1 MFNGFPEETIQFFLD
16 LRFHNNAAFFHEQH
30 DRYVRDVQTPFY
42 DFINELAPTMRDIDP
57 QMETRPHKCL
67 SRIHRDTR
75 FSKDK
80 SPYRDHLWLAFRR
93 QAEQKEGSVNFFF
106 ELGPQGMG
114 WGMGTWG
121 ENKPLNERFRREI
134 AADPMRI
141 AAIIDSCDLP
151 GKHMTL
157 TGSSYKRI
165 EIPEQVPDRLH
176 TWYAMRE
183 FYIPRTNPQQR
194 WAFSKEVF
202 LQVRHDFEALAPI
215 YRMLRGIQDELQQ
228 EEIKAAQ
235 EAAGK
240 TRRQD
245 EW

>member
-1 MFNGFPEETIQFFLD
+1 MFSGFPEETIQFFLD
-16 LRFHNNAAFFHEQH
+16 LRFHNNATFFHEQH
-30 DRYVRDVQTPFY
+30 DRYVETVQAPFY
-42 DFINELAPTMRDIDP
+42 AFINELAPTMRDIDP
-57 QMETRPHKCL
+57 QMEVRPHKCL

-93 QAEQKEGSVNFFF
+93 QAEPKDGSVNFFF
-106 ELGPQGMG
+106 ELGPQNIG

-141 AAIIDSCDLP
+141 ASIIDGCDLP

-157 TGSSYKRI
+157 MGTCYKRM
-165 EIPEQVPDRLH
+165 EVPEQIPPRLR
-176 TWYAMRE
+176 TWYVMRE
-183 FYIPRTNPQQR
+183 FYIPRTNPQQK
-194 WAFSKEVF
+194 WAFSDEIVR
-202 LQVRHDFEALAPI
+202 QVKHDFEAVAPI
-215 YRMLRGIQDELQQ
+215 YRLLRGIQDEIL
-228 EEIKAAQ
+228 EEERQAER
-235 EAAGK
+235 EASK
-240 TRRQD
+240 TLLRQD